1 MLRFTIKRVLWMIP
15 SLFAVS
21 FLSFILIQLP
31 PGDYVTTY
39 VATLAASN
47 EVVDQNTA
55 ADLRQRFGLDQ
66 PLIFQYGKWL
76 IGIVTR
82 GDFGLSFEWQQ
93 PVSGLIWERM
103 ALTVVLTFS
112 TLLATWALAL
122 PIGVFSAVRKYS
134 IGDYFFTLISF
145 LGLAIPSFLLAL
157 VLMYVAAVE
166 FGQDVGGL
174 FSAEYQSAPWS
185 VGKMLDLLAHL
196 WIPVII
202 LAVSSTASL
211 IRVMRANMLDELP
224 KPYVTTAR
232 AKGLSEF
239 QLLIKYPLRIALNP
253 FISTIAWLLPNLVS
267 GSIVV
272 AVVLNL
278 PTAAPLLLQSLLA
291 QDMYLAG
298 AFVLLICALTL
309 VGSLISDLL
318 LALVDPRIRLE

>member
-1 MLRFTIKRVLWMIP
+1 MVPALI
-15 SLFAVS
+15 AVS
-21 FLSFILIQLP
+21 FLAFVLIQLP
-31 PGDYVTTY
+31 PGDYATNY

-55 ADLRQRFGLDQ
+55 EALRERFGLNQ
-66 PLIFQYGKWL
+66 PLLVQYGKWMV
-76 IGIVTR
+76 GIVTR
-82 GDFGLSFEWQQ
+82 GDFGISFEWQQ

-103 ALTVVLTFS
+103 ALTLILTLS
-112 TLLATWALAL
+112 TLVATWALAL

-134 IGDYFFTLISF
+134 IGDYFFTTVAF

-157 VLMYVAAVE
+157 VLMYIAVVV

-174 FSAEYQSAPWS
+174 FSDQYKNAAWS
-185 VGKMLDLLAHL
+185 WAKVGDLVNHL

-202 LAVSSTASL
+202 LAVSGTASL
-211 IRVMRANMLDELP
+211 IRIMRANMLDELN

-239 QLLIKYPLRIALNP
+239 RLLVKYPVRIALNP

-267 GSIVV
+267 GSVVV

-278 PTAAPLLLQSLLA
+278 PTAAPLLLEALKA

-298 AFVLLICALTL
+298 AFVLLICTLTL
-309 VGSLISDLL
+309 VGSLVSDIL
-318 LALVDPRIRLE
+318 LALVDPRIRVQ